1 MLQPHS
7 LSYGTLKITDEQVL
21 EEERSFSMTYP
32 AIVQVSCVGCG
43 ELHSSLLTVVLTQLS
58 LTPAVVIHE

>member
-32 AIVQVSCVGCG
+32 AIEQG
-43 ELHSSLLTVVLTQLS
+43 VVLAAGGFT
-58 LTPAVVIHE
+58 AHY